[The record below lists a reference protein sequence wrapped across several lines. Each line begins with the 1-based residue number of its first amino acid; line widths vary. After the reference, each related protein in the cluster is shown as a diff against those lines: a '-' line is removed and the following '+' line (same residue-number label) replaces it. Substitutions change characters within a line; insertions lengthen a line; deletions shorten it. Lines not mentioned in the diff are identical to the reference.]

1 MGTIGNF
8 ALILAFSLSI
18 YTIFASV
25 FGARRRRNDLI
36 ISAERSLIASC
47 AMVGVA
53 SLSLISLLMASDF
66 SNAYVTNYSG
76 RALSVFYKFAG
87 FWAGQA
93 GSLLFWLLILSIIS
107 TIAVLQNRNKNR
119 ELMPYVMATMSV
131 ITLFFIFL
139 SLFITNPFDQ
149 WVSTGE
155 AGVSVFTAADGKG
168 LNPLLQHWAMVI
180 HPPILFVGYSGFMVP
195 FAFAI
200 AALITGKLNPD
211 WIRTTRRWT
220 IFTWMVLTT
229 GVLLGAKWAY
239 VELGW
244 GGYWAWDPV
253 ENASILP
260 WFTGTAYLH
269 SVIIQEKRGM
279 LKVWNMSLILLT
291 FTLCIFGT
299 FLTRSGIVSSVHA
312 FATSAIGPAFSSFL
326 IFMIVVSVI
335 LLVRRLPDLKSEN
348 TLDSFLSR
356 ESSFL
361 FNNLILVGAMA
372 ATLWGTIFPV
382 LSEWVTGTQIT
393 VGAPYFNK
401 VNIPIGLFLL
411 FLTGIGPLF
420 AWRKSSTYS
429 LKRNFF
435 YPFASSMI
443 FGAFLYA
450 FGVTSILPLVS
461 FFLCFFV
468 AFTILQEFAKG
479 VRARHK
485 NIGEAY
491 HTALLNLTLR
501 NTRRYGGYIVHFGM
515 VFLFMGF
522 TGNAFTVNKTAEIG
536 VGESFTVGDYELRL
550 DGFDNGENVLY
561 SFSIAN
567 LTILKDGKAIAT
579 ETPAKRV
586 YFSQDQATTEVA
598 ILSSFMED
606 LYIVYS
612 DIPREFRE
620 NRAEFITYINPL
632 IIFVWI
638 GGFVIVFG
646 GIIAMVPNIMTH
658 RKIAAFE
665 EPAEQ
670 EEETELSNR

>member
-8 ALILAFSLSI
+8 ALILALTLSI

-25 FGARRRRNDLI
+25 IGARIRRNDLI
-36 ISAERSLIASC
+36 ISAERSLVTSC
-47 AMVGVA
+47 VMVGVA
-53 SLSLISLLMASDF
+53 SLSLISLLMTSDF
-66 SNAYVTNYSG
+66 SNVYVTNYSSST
-76 RALSVFYKFAG
+76 LTVFYKFAG

-107 TIAVLQNRNKNR
+107 TIAVLQNKNKNR

-139 SLFITNPFDQ
+139 SLFVTNPFDQ
-149 WVSTGE
+149 WVSTSATG
-155 AGVSVFTAADGKG
+155 ASVFTAGDGKG

-180 HPPILFVGYSGFMVP
+180 HPPVLFVGYSGFMVP

-211 WIRTTRRWT
+211 WIKTTRRWT

-253 ENASILP
+253 ENASLLP
-260 WFTGTAYLH
+260 WLTGTAYLH

-279 LKVWNMSLILLT
+279 LKVWNMALVITT

-299 FLTRSGIVSSVHA
+299 FLTRSGIVSSVHT
-312 FATSAIGPAFSSFL
+312 FAQSSIGPAFLSFL
-326 IFMIVVSVI
+326 IFMIVTSVI

-361 FNNLILVGAMA
+361 FNNLILVGAML

-382 LSEWVTGTQIT
+382 LSEWVRGTQIT
-393 VGAPYFNK
+393 VGAPYFNAI
-401 VNIPIGLFLL
+401 NIPIGLFLL
-411 FLTGIGPLF
+411 FLTGVGPLF

-435 YPFASSMI
+435 YPFGSSII
-443 FGAFLYA
+443 FGAFLYTA
-450 FGVTSILPLVS
+450 GINSLWPLVS

-468 AFTILQEFAKG
+468 AFTVIQEFVKG

-491 HTALLNLTLR
+491 HTALINLTLR
-501 NTRRYGGYIVHFGM
+501 NTRRYGGYIVHFGI
-515 VFLFMGF
+515 VFMFIGF
-522 TGNAFTVNKTAEIG
+522 TGNAFTIEKKAEIG
-536 VGESFTVGDYELRL
+536 VGESFTIGDYELRL
-550 DGFDNGENVLY
+550 DGFNNGENALY
-561 SFSIAN
+561 SFSTAN
-567 LTILKDGKAIAT
+567 LTILKNGKTVST
-579 ETPAKRV
+579 EFPGKRQ
-586 YFSQDQATTEVA
+586 YFSPDQATTEVA
-598 ILSSFMED
+598 IHSTFMED

-612 DIPREFRE
+612 DYPREFRQ
-620 NRAEFITYINPL
+620 NRAEFITYVNPL

-646 GIIAMVPNIMTH
+646 GIIAMIPNIMTN
-658 RKIAAFE
+658 RKIAGFE
-665 EPAEQ
+665 ELAVQ
-670 EEETELSNR
+670 EEKTELSNR